1 MPGLLHA
8 FLSCDYLIY
17 SLIWIMRYDD
27 SDLEELY
34 HGYIDGTYRPS
45 APDDF
50 DLLAKA
56 IRAYAAESDKRANWE
71 DFGRLAYDGHEL
83 PLLFDILSLVEKE
96 ESESFAWNFLMAMA
110 LYRSAVVVNMAD
122 DVVYDDGCLNV
133 KETLRSARMYSG
145 KAQKIQRDEELE
157 RLDRVIS
164 RALTVAR
171 MKGIR

>member
-1 MPGLLHA
+1 MH
-8 FLSCDYLIY
+8 
-17 SLIWIMRYDD
+17 
-27 SDLEELY
+27 
-34 HGYIDGTYRPS
+34 
-45 APDDF
+45 
-50 DLLAKA
+50 
-56 IRAYAAESDKRANWE
+56 
-71 DFGRLAYDGHEL
+71 
-83 PLLFDILSLVEKE
+83 DILSLVEKE